1 MLQRKWSLDSTVID
15 FAKFFLTVLITGHL
29 LACTFFLLPA
39 LIEPRCSTK
48 LDVARG
54 PINEHSDVNNEV
66 GEPTAKFP
74 LPRFLCCCLWLF
86 SACSFNCCSS
96 CLCSYRLI
104 VGDAALHA
112 AQLMARGI
120 YPLGSG
126 LAI

>member
-1 MLQRKWSLDSTVID
+1 MLQRKWSLDSTVTD

-66 GEPTAKFP
+66 GEPTANYALP
-74 LPRFLCCCLWLF
+74 LTPLSLLL
-86 SACSFNCCSS
+86 SLA
-96 CLCSYRLI
+96 CLCLLVQLLLI
-104 VGDAALHA
+104 VPVFLSTHC
-112 AQLMARGI
+112 RR
-120 YPLGSG
+120 
-126 LAI
+126 